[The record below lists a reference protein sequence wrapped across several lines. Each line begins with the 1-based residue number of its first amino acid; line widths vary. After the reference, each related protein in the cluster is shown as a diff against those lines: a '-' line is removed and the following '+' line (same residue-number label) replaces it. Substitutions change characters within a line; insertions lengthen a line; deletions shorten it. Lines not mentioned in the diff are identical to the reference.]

1 MSAGNVWETLEVF
14 IRKNEKVFK
23 LKIFC
28 KSKHGKLENRRSARL
43 GNLMLIT

>member
-28 KSKHGKLENRRSARL
+28 KSKHGKLENRLRHSSEKR
-43 GNLMLIT
+43 GF